1 MKYILILIAIFSF
14 PILGQ
19 NFTYELVSV
28 DSLEDSIYFDLGVDT
43 DELQSSYGGGDEYR
57 LIGLLFSG
65 TWTNDTMVVKA
76 AITEDGT
83 YYTVQG
89 EDGTDVI
96 VLMGSNTWVWTKPIE
111 WAGIRYVLFTM
122 YEAEADS
129 RSLYLIKRQY

>member
-1 MKYILILIAIFSF
+1 
-14 PILGQ
+14 
-19 NFTYELVSV
+19 
-28 DSLEDSIYFDLGVDT
+28 
-43 DELQSSYGGGDEYR
+43 
-57 LIGLLFSG
+57 
-65 TWTNDTMVVKA
+65 MVVKA